1 MVSPALA
8 AKAAQARGDH
18 HPWPCNASP
27 VRVRLPGSGR
37 CVTTTTWSIP
47 PGGFPSQPSAR
58 SASSAGPTRR
68 YDAALARCADQRG
81 ARGDRAGCTGAAL
94 LWPAAI
100 PHRGQSAR
108 APAARAGVGLSSA
121 AGRAEGAP
129 TLTWRELRID
139 PHPGQD
145 VAGVIT
151 HRQRRREPFDH
162 RRRHPR
168 DAGRRTL
175 FRAEKV
181 RVGAG
186 SGRCGWFEVGCV
198 LQCRRPGWW
207 TGPAPRRPKRA
218 TRPAPLPRPEPD
230 RAHRDQRR
238 GCADRRRARPAPGC
252 RGGAP
257 AHRRPLKSNGG
268 RRSGPYSSG
277 SA

>member
-1 MVSPALA
+1 MTGQP
-8 AKAAQARGDH
+8 R
-18 HPWPCNASP
+18 PWPPTRPTLAVIITVP
-27 VRVRLPGSGR
+27 VQHVPSRVRLPGSGR

-129 TLTWRELRID
+129 TLTWRIYGID

-151 HRQRRREPFDH
+151 STGSDAGNHSITVAGIRGTPGGARCSGRRRFVSV
-162 RRRHPR
+162 
-168 DAGRRTL
+168 
-175 FRAEKV
+175 RAP
-181 RVGAG
+181 VGAG
-186 SGRCGWFEVGCV
+186 GSRSGACSSAGA
-198 LQCRRPGWW
+198 
-207 TGPAPRRPKRA
+207 PAGGQAPLRRRPKRA

-238 GCADRRRARPAPGC
+238 GCADRR
-252 RGGAP
+252 GAP
-257 AHRRPLKSNGG
+257 TGAGIAAAAHPPTGA
-268 RRSGPYSSG
+268 P
-277 SA
+277 